1 MPGPLHPSVFVKTNS
16 ALPTYH
22 QTGIFLQ
29 ANQEIISSQEIKNTI
44 PEPQVQT
51 DLTTE
56 TTEAVSDAEDQTPV
70 EPTHIITPTEH
81 TDGIFFGE

>member
-1 MPGPLHPSVFVKTNS
+1 MPGPLHPSVFEKRFSV
-16 ALPTYH
+16 AH
-22 QTGIFLQ
+22 
-29 ANQEIISSQEIKNTI
+29 ISSNGYFSSGKPGNKKSI

>member
-1 MPGPLHPSVFVKTNS
+1 MQEPLHPPIFEKRYSV
-16 ALPTYH
+16 AH
-22 QTGIFLQ
+22 
-29 ANQEIISSQEIKNTI
+29 ISSNGYFSSGKPGNYFLAGNKKSI

-56 TTEAVSDAEDQTPV
+56 TTEAASDAENQTPV
-70 EPTHIITPTEH
+70 EPNHIINTTEH